1 MYITIQF
8 LFHIGYVFIV
18 YLFLEIVP
26 FHLNVLICLK
36 CSFIILRA
44 AESVF
49 ITRILFLMLE
59 MCSLLSLSVFSDIYQ
74 FFKSL
79 KKPSTLYHFFLCLF
93 LISLIFFPPD
103 PYYIISSICFGT
115 IFLCS
120 FLRRVLRLL
129 IEDFFF
135 HFINI
140 SIKFYKFPSVLL

>member
-1 MYITIQF
+1 MLLNYLFILFNMYRTIQF

-79 KKPSTLYHFFLCLF
+79 KKTDIVNLQCSINFCCTTKWLRYTYTCILV
-93 LISLIFFPPD
+93 
-103 PYYIISSICFGT
+103 YI
-115 IFLCS
+115 L
-120 FLRRVLRLL
+120 LR
-129 IEDFFF
+129 
-135 HFINI
+135 FITGYWI
-140 SIKFYKFPSVLL
+140 

>member
-1 MYITIQF
+1 MLLNYLFILFNMYRTIQF

-36 CSFIILRA
+36 CSFIIILMA

-49 ITRILFLMLE
+49 ITHILFLMLE

-79 KKPSTLYHFFLCLF
+79 KKTQHFISFFPLSFPNFTDFFSPWSLLHHFFYLLWYYFPLQF
-93 LISLIFFPPD
+93 LEA
-103 PYYIISSICFGT
+103 GA
-115 IFLCS
+115 
-120 FLRRVLRLL
+120 
-129 IEDFFF
+129 
-135 HFINI
+135 
-140 SIKFYKFPSVLL
+140 

>member
-1 MYITIQF
+1 MLLNYLFILFNMYRTIQF

-36 CSFIILRA
+36 CSFIIILMA

-49 ITRILFLMLE
+49 ITHILFLMLE

-79 KKPSTLYHFFLCLF
+79 KKTQHF
-93 LISLIFFPPD
+93 ISFFPLSFPNFTDFFSPD

-135 HFINI
+135 T
-140 SIKFYKFPSVLL
+140 LLI

>member
-1 MYITIQF
+1 MLLNYLFILFNMYRTIQF

-36 CSFIILRA
+36 FSFIILRA

-93 LISLIFFPPD
+93 LISLIFFPL
-103 PYYIISSICFGT
+103 ILIT
-115 IFLCS
+115 S
-120 FLRRVLRLL
+120 FLLFALVLFSFAVSWGGCLGYWLR
-129 IEDFFF
+129 IFF
-135 HFINI
+135 
-140 SIKFYKFPSVLL
+140 SLY